1 MAVTSTSS
9 NSPVDICSR
18 ALILIGAEPIT
29 SFDDGNNEA
38 LISSSMYEDVAQSA
52 LVNTRWRFATNQLVL
67 NRLSDAPTG
76 RYEASYQMPSDSL
89 MIHALTVNGFNIEF
103 QTYSDNLFCDA
114 DASDQV
120 IADYTYRVLEQYW
133 PSYFIMS
140 VQFQL
145 ASVFAISL
153 ARDGSLSQLMD
164 QKAAFLMAKARGV
177 DSQSQTNRK
186 LDTSRFISNRR
197 S

>member
-38 LISSSMYEDVAQSA
+38 LISSSMYEDVAQAA
-52 LVNTRWRFATNQLVL
+52 LVNTRWRFATDQLIL

-76 RYEASYQMPSDSL
+76 RYDASYQIPSDSL
-89 MIHALTVNGFNIEF
+89 MIHTLTVNGFNIEF

-114 DASDQV
+114 VASDVV

-133 PSYFIMS
+133 PSYFNLA

-145 ASVFAISL
+145 ASVFAVSL
-153 ARDGSLSQLMD
+153 ARDASLSQMMD
-164 QKAAFLMAKARGV
+164 QKGALLMAKARGI
-177 DSQSQTNRK
+177 DSQAQTNRK

>member
-1 MAVTSTSS
+1 MTVTSTSS

-153 ARDGSLSQLMD
+153 ARDASLSQLMD

>member
-1 MAVTSTSS
+1 MTVTSTSS

-38 LISSSMYEDVAQSA
+38 LISSSMYEDVAQAA
-52 LVNTRWRFATNQLVL
+52 LVNTRWRFATDQLVL

-76 RYEASYQMPSDSL
+76 RYEASYQMPSNSL

-164 QKAAFLMAKARGV
+164 QKAALLMAKARGV

>member
-1 MAVTSTSS
+1 MASTAS
-9 NSPVDICSR
+9 NSPIDICSR

-38 LISSSMYEDVAQSA
+38 LVASNMYEDVAQSA
-52 LVNTRWRFATNQLVL
+52 LVNTRWRFATDQLVL

-76 RYEASYQMPSDSL
+76 RYEAAYQMPNNSL

-103 QTYSDNLFCDA
+103 QTYSDNLFCDS
-114 DASDQV
+114 DASDVV
-120 IADYTYRVLEQYW
+120 IADYTYRVTEEFW
-133 PSYFIMS
+133 PSYFTMA

-164 QKAAFLMAKARGV
+164 QKGAMLMAKARGL
-177 DSQSQTNRK
+177 DSQSQTTRK

>member
-1 MAVTSTSS
+1 
-9 NSPVDICSR
+9 
-18 ALILIGAEPIT
+18 LILIGAEPIT

-114 DASDQV
+114 DASDEV
-120 IADYTYRVLEQYW
+120 VADYTYRVLEQYW

-164 QKAAFLMAKARGV
+164 QKAALLMAKARGV

>member
-1 MAVTSTSS
+1 MTVTSTSS

-38 LISSSMYEDVAQSA
+38 LISSSMYEDVAQAA
-52 LVNTRWRFATNQLVL
+52 LVNTRWRFATDQLVL

-76 RYEASYQMPSDSL
+76 RYEASYQMPSNSL

-114 DASDQV
+114 DASDEV
-120 IADYTYRVLEQYW
+120 VADYTYRVLEQYW

-164 QKAAFLMAKARGV
+164 QKAALLMAKARGV

>member
-76 RYEASYQMPSDSL
+76 RYEASYQMPSNSL

-114 DASDQV
+114 DASDEV
-120 IADYTYRVLEQYW
+120 VADYTYRVLEQYW

-164 QKAAFLMAKARGV
+164 QKAALLMAKARGV

>member
-1 MAVTSTSS
+1 MTVTSTSS

-164 QKAAFLMAKARGV
+164 QKAALLMAKARGV

>member
-1 MAVTSTSS
+1 MTVTSTSS

-114 DASDQV
+114 DASDEV
-120 IADYTYRVLEQYW
+120 VADYTYRVLEQYW

-164 QKAAFLMAKARGV
+164 QKAALLMAKARGV

>member
-38 LISSSMYEDVAQSA
+38 LISSSMYEDVAQAA
-52 LVNTRWRFATNQLVL
+52 LVNTRWRFATDQLVL

-114 DASDQV
+114 DASDEV
-120 IADYTYRVLEQYW
+120 VADYTYRVLEQYW

-164 QKAAFLMAKARGV
+164 QKAALLMAKARGV

>member
-1 MAVTSTSS
+1 MTVTSTSS

-114 DASDQV
+114 DASDEV

>member
-38 LISSSMYEDVAQSA
+38 LISSNMYEDVAQSA

-114 DASDQV
+114 DASDEV
-120 IADYTYRVLEQYW
+120 VADYTYRVLEQYW

-164 QKAAFLMAKARGV
+164 QKAALLMAKARGV

>member
-1 MAVTSTSS
+1 MTVTSTSS

-76 RYEASYQMPSDSL
+76 RYEASYQMPSNSL

-114 DASDQV
+114 DASDEV

>member
-1 MAVTSTSS
+1 
-9 NSPVDICSR
+9 
-18 ALILIGAEPIT
+18 
-29 SFDDGNNEA
+29 
-38 LISSSMYEDVAQSA
+38 
-52 LVNTRWRFATNQLVL
+52 
-67 NRLSDAPTG
+67 
-76 RYEASYQMPSDSL
+76 

-103 QTYSDNLFCDA
+103 QTYSDNLFCNA

-153 ARDGSLSQLMD
+153 ARDASLSQLMD

>member
-1 MAVTSTSS
+1 MTVTSTSS
-9 NSPVDICSR
+9 NSSVDICSR